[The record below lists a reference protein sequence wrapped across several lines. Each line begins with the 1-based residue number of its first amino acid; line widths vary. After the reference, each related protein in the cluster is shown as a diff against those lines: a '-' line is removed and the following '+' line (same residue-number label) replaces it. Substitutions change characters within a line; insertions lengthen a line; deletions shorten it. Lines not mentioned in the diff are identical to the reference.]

1 VALLHV
7 AHLWRDPPRECGPAQ
22 AGLLDLAVLTALAD
36 VLDER
41 ILEAAVETAVQRLQ
55 VQNKDVTKQRSSLA
69 QQLSEVETRKHRL
82 VDAIARGEAI
92 ESLLMQLKAE
102 EHQARLLA
110 EQIRTLSNCEQV
122 TSLYRKQIREE
133 LKQRVPDIRGLLARH
148 ISQAR
153 QMTQ

>member
-1 VALLHV
+1 M
-7 AHLWRDPPRECGPAQ
+7 
-22 AGLLDLAVLTALAD
+22 
-36 VLDER
+36 
-41 ILEAAVETAVQRLQ
+41 AVQWLQ
-55 VQNKDVTKQRSSLA
+55 VQNKDVAKKRSSLA
-69 QQLSEVETRKHRL
+69 QQLSEVGTRKHRL

-122 TSLYRKQIREE
+122 TSLYRKQIREG
-133 LKQRVPDIRGLLARH
+133 LKQQVPDIRGLLARH